1 MDNKRP
7 LIAHLCLF
15 CSGAFWGLMAPV
27 GKDAMMHGIDGIDL
41 VSFRVLGGA
50 ILFWLTSFFTKK
62 EKVPVKDIFLFGAAG
77 LFALVFNQCSYTIGL
92 NMTSPSK
99 SSIMTTSMPIFA
111 MVVSFLILKEPI
123 TWKKLVGVLMGCVGA
138 IIIITTSATSG
149 NAKVGNIWG
158 DLLWMSAQLSFGLYV
173 ALFKNLLSKYSLFT
187 INKWMFTWATIV
199 IWPFTIGHVGAIDFA
214 SVPMSTWWEAG
225 YVIFFGTYLG
235 YICMMIGQK
244 TLRPTV
250 VSVYNYVQPVVS
262 VSVSVMASLAVF
274 KGMQAFAALLI
285 FSGVWLVVKSKS
297 KRDMEKEEQK
307 LAKSEA

>member
-27 GKDAMMHGIDGIDL
+27 GKDAMMHGIDDIDL

-77 LFALVFNQCSYTIGL
+77 IFALVFNQCSYTIGL
-92 NMTSPSK
+92 NMTSPSN

-111 MVVSFLILKEPI
+111 MVLSFFILKEPI

-158 DLLWMSAQLSFGLYV
+158 DLLCMSAQLSFALYL